1 MGANFMFADRM
12 PPSPGTKLSPMGS
25 FPLSPGR
32 RAALLLGLGALTACT
47 PRTAGPGPVVQG
59 STTAQ
64 SVSFYPREAGLSW
77 SYLAEGESAGASP
90 YTLRTLGPTLFGSQT
105 VDATVLSGRGA
116 DQTWYRTVGEG
127 GVRLYGI
134 RKPGVTIR
142 LEPPWQE
149 FPAPGSWRLG
159 LTWQG
164 SSQVTILGDDG
175 KVQAQGTLN
184 YSYLVQEQR
193 RVSTPAGGFDVYVV
207 TRQISDTLG
216 GLFPATQQLWF
227 SPYVGEVRTP
237 EGLLLTGRNFSAR
250 AGGQP

>member
-1 MGANFMFADRM
+1 MGL
-12 PPSPGTKLSPMGS
+12 PLLSS
-25 FPLSPGR
+25 GR
-32 RAALLLGLGALTACT
+32 RAALLGLVALTACT
-47 PRTAGPGPVVQG
+47 PRTGGPGPVVQG

-64 SVSFYPREAGLSW
+64 SVSFYPREVGLTW
-77 SYLAEGESAGASP
+77 SYLAEGETANTAP

-105 VDATVLSGRGA
+105 VDASELSGRGA
-116 DQTWYRTVGEG
+116 LQTWYRTSGDG
-127 GVRLYGI
+127 GVRLYGL

-149 FPAPGSWRLG
+149 YPAQGAWKVG

-164 SSQVTILGDDG
+164 ASQVTVLGDDG
-175 KVQAQGTLN
+175 KVQAQGQLN
-184 YSYLVQEQR
+184 YSYLVQERR
-193 RVSTPAGGFDVYVV
+193 RVQTPAGGFDVYVV

-227 SPYVGEVRTP
+227 TPYVGEVRTP
-237 EGLLLTGRNFSAR
+237 EGLLLTGRNFTAR